1 MNYFDGKAFSRDWTS
16 HHIPVWEQ
24 LLRERSHEPLRVLE
38 VGSFEG
44 RSALFFLQFL
54 PNCHLTCIDTFE
66 GSVEHR
72 TAGSRHHTDM
82 AEVEA
87 RFDANT
93 LPFAHRLEKLKAF
106 SIEALSELQRASRR
120 FDIVYVD
127 GDHHAASAFTDAQQS
142 WDLLATGGVMILD
155 DYLWQPTKPA
165 PERPKAGIDAFL
177 QARSGEYEIL
187 HQDYQVI
194 IRKTWRPSQHAAA
207 SDLTIGGRSIA
218 EFSGGSIKPPL
229 VSFVVINW
237 NYARYVGA
245 TIDSIKRQDYPH
257 FECLVIN
264 NGSTDDSAEVI
275 ASHVAGDRRFRIET
289 LPENRGQ
296 LGAAF
301 WSLDKI
307 KGGFVTFVD
316 ADDVLFDNYASM
328 HVQAHLALPQSVAFT
343 SSSIAEMDDLGN
355 VLTSASGGVDI
366 SGRHLM
372 RGLHAEASTLRLPSL
387 SRQDFD
393 TLAARTAI
401 VPRSVSGW
409 QWGPGTANMY
419 RASQLRLVRRNG
431 EARYMRS
438 ADGYFNFICH
448 GFAGSA
454 LIDVILSGYRLHG
467 SNYFST
473 RERSPWLRSGTPEYD
488 QKARDVTLTDIDFL
502 LRNAGKYAWML
513 DGCFWQ
519 AVDIITRETPK
530 RLRKFYRDDK
540 VFEIFLANA
549 PQLAAEFRSRVFCRE
564 ILARF
569 SGSQARKILRAG
581 FGGKLK
587 PRAYGEIVLSR
598 LRAARSLLRNRK

>member
-16 HHIPVWEQ
+16 QHIPVWEQ
-24 LLRERSHEPLRVLE
+24 LLRKRSHEPLRVLE

-177 QARSGEYEIL
+177 QARSGDYEIL

-194 IRKTWRPSQHAAA
+194 IRKSWRPSQHAAA

-275 ASHVAGDRRFRIET
+275 ARHVAGDSRFT
-289 LPENRGQ
+289 VANLPENLGQ

-301 WSLDKI
+301 WSLDRI

-316 ADDVLFDNYASM
+316 ADDVLFSNYASM

-343 SSSIAEMDDLGN
+343 SSSVAETDARGN
-355 VLTSASGGVDI
+355 ILASGSVAGSQGQTRNLHAQDSVLRLPTVSHEDFQQLSARTALVPKSASGW
-366 SGRHLM
+366 H
-372 RGLHAEASTLRLPSL
+372 
-387 SRQDFD
+387 
-393 TLAARTAI
+393 
-401 VPRSVSGW
+401 W
-409 QWGPGTANMY
+409 NPGTANMY
-419 RASQLRLVRRNG
+419 RASHLRLVRRGG

-438 ADGYFNFICH
+438 ADGYFNFMCH
-448 GFAGSA
+448 GFGGSA
-454 LIDVILSGYRLHG
+454 LIDIVLSGYRLHG
-467 SNYFST
+467 ENAFSNHES
-473 RERSPWLRSGTPEYD
+473 SPSLRSGTPEYYRLA
-488 QKARDVTLTDIDFL
+488 QEATLTDIDFL
-502 LRNAGKYAWML
+502 LANAGRYVWML
-513 DGCFWQ
+513 DGGFWS
-519 AVDIITRETPK
+519 VLDLITRETPK
-530 RLRKFYRDDK
+530 RLRRFYCDPR
-540 VFEIFLANA
+540 VLEIFLANA
-549 PQLAAEFRSRVFCRE
+549 PKLAAEFRSRVFCRE
-564 ILARF
+564 ILARY

-587 PRAYGEIVLSR
+587 PRAYGEMALSW
-598 LRAARSLLRNRK
+598 LRRARSMMRKRK